1 MKRTFVAIKLPIS
14 KQTAELVED
23 IKVQL
28 SDEKIKWVDTWNM
41 HITLYFLGDTDEEL
55 IGDIGEALK
64 EKLKDF
70 KSFIIQCKGLGI
82 FKNIYNPKVLWFG
95 IKKLEVLKYL
105 KEKVD
110 NVLEEFG
117 FAKEEREFKP
127 HLTLGR
133 IKYIKN
139 QLDLKN
145 ILSQYKDADIQEFK
159 ICEVVFYESQLTP
172 AGPIY
177 KVIKKFELN

>member
-70 KSFIIQCKGLGI
+70 KSFIIQC
-82 FKNIYNPKVLWFG
+82 
-95 IKKLEVLKYL
+95 
-105 KEKVD
+105 
-110 NVLEEFG
+110 
-117 FAKEEREFKP
+117 
-127 HLTLGR
+127 
-133 IKYIKN
+133 
-139 QLDLKN
+139 
-145 ILSQYKDADIQEFK
+145 
-159 ICEVVFYESQLTP
+159 
-172 AGPIY
+172 
-177 KVIKKFELN
+177 

>member
-1 MKRTFVAIKLPIS
+1 M
-14 KQTAELVED
+14 
-23 IKVQL
+23 
-28 SDEKIKWVDTWNM
+28 
-41 HITLYFLGDTDEEL
+41 
-55 IGDIGEALK
+55 
-64 EKLKDF
+64 
-70 KSFIIQCKGLGI
+70 
-82 FKNIYNPKVLWFG
+82 
-95 IKKLEVLKYL
+95 LKYL